1 MLILTHFLT
10 YIMQTWVYKYSLFEY
25 IVCDLQDMNMNL
37 PSIFSSEA
45 EHQGNMPKSAE
56 NVYLVIYRPTEAPH
70 FRSKEKNAPN
80 ANSSTCLTLFESHR
94 LSYRS
99 NEEGDQTFPYWSL
112 DNYFLIIFTNYY
124 NSMLKIRIRIKPS
137 YY

>member
-1 MLILTHFLT
+1 
-10 YIMQTWVYKYSLFEY
+10 MQTWVYKYSLFEY

-70 FRSKEKNAPN
+70 FRSKEKMPQTPIAAPVLL
-80 ANSSTCLTLFESHR
+80 C
-94 LSYRS
+94 
-99 NEEGDQTFPYWSL
+99 
-112 DNYFLIIFTNYY
+112 
-124 NSMLKIRIRIKPS
+124 LKITDFHTGAMKKVIKCFLTVL
-137 YY
+137 